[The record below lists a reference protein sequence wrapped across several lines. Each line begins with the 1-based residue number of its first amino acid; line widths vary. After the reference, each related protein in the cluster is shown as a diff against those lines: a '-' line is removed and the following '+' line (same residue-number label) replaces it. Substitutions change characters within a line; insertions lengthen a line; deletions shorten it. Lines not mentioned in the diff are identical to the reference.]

1 MRAAA
6 TNQDY
11 WKHTLEKTNRSAVSS
26 ASCTLLTHSSSSVE
40 MMYAAAVIHSRECFR
55 DESCRGCW
63 RLTHGT
69 ISYDREDAKR
79 KNRSASRPLDSPS
92 VLPVN
97 ITVTLLFNI
106 FTHKY
111 LQHHVFVIFVFS
123 VLLLSTL
130 EYKMKFRFS
139 STTQSFH
146 SHDKQ
151 QKRQNQRQNSAFVL
165 ASRFILCH
173 MHTHWGTL
181 IAFC

>member
-1 MRAAA
+1 MRAVA

-11 WKHTLEKTNRSAVSS
+11 WKHTLEKTNRSEVSS
-26 ASCTLLTHSSSSVE
+26 ASCTLLTHFFIGW
-40 MMYAAAVIHSRECFR
+40 MMYAAAVIHSREWFR
-55 DESCRGCW
+55 DGKLSWLLEADSWYNQLRPWKC
-63 RLTHGT
+63 
-69 ISYDREDAKR
+69 KR

-97 ITVTLLFNI
+97 ITVTSLFNI

-151 QKRQNQRQNSAFVL
+151 QKRQNQRQNSVFVL

-173 MHTHWGTL
+173 MHSHWGTL